1 MVAGVLNASGTK
13 FILNLEILP
22 PILYVNQKKSTAIYT
37 IIKQQNIKTVKQKYL
52 SFVENTESFFSAQTI
67 I

>member
-22 PILYVNQKKSTAIYT
+22 PILYGNQKNSTEIYM
-37 IIKQQNIKTVKQKYL
+37 IIAQQNIKTVKQKYL
-52 SFVENTESFFSAQTI
+52 
-67 I
+67 